1 MRSWEIL
8 LEHAL
13 VILRSAACAGSFA
26 REWTLGGGT
35 ALMLRYGHRR
45 SEDID
50 IFVPDP
56 QLLAFLTPRL
66 NPVAESLTPDYAEGA
81 GYVKLYF
88 REGQIDFI
96 ASPHVTPMPSTRER
110 LIGVEVP
117 LETAAEVIGKK
128 LWHRAHAFTAR
139 DLLDLALVATA
150 DPGVVAKVE
159 HILEYRADALSRRL
173 DAAEDVLAEQFEAL
187 DVLRPAPRYREC
199 LATVRAMLA
208 PLRKRPRVEA
218 RAAPYRVTPSGS
230 FLGQPRFSAPLA
242 AWPYA
247 PSAR

>member
-1 MRSWEIL
+1 MKPWEIL
-8 LEHAL
+8 LQHAL
-13 VILRSAACAGSFA
+13 VILRSAASAGSFA

-35 ALMLRYGHRR
+35 ALMLRYAHRR

-56 QLLAFLTPRL
+56 QLLGFLTPRL

-81 GYVKLYF
+81 SYVKLYF

-96 ASPHVTPMPSTRER
+96 ASRHVTPTPATRET
-110 LIGVEVP
+110 LVGVEVP

-139 DLLDLALVATA
+139 DVLDLALVAA
-150 DPGVVAKVE
+150 VDPAEVEKVE
-159 HILEYRADALSRRL
+159 HILEYRADALSGRL
-173 DAAEDVLAEQFEAL
+173 DAAADILAEQFEAL
-187 DVLRPAPRYREC
+187 DILRPAPRFGDC

-208 PLRKRPRVEA
+208 PYRKRPRLEV
-218 RAAPYRVTPSGS
+218 RAAPYRVTPSRRLPRP
-230 FLGQPRFSAPLA
+230 LGFSAPLA
-242 AWPYA
+242 V
-247 PSAR
+247 